1 MVEQKK
7 IDYRNVAAQPD
18 IISKIIKID
27 NESPYC
33 FGELDQ
39 LLRSDQGAA
48 SLVLRVA
55 NSAIYN
61 RGKPIKTLP
70 VAITLLGIN
79 VIRSLSILALTRS
92 IFSQSKN
99 KLIRQHVWNHSL
111 LTAIASQNICEKM
124 GYAAIAEEAF
134 VAGLLHDVGKILLFS
149 HFSEAYLNALNYLLE
164 GHCSSAEAEQKF
176 LGMDHYH
183 VGQQAVKE
191 WKLPVHFVRYMGSN
205 LDEPYCAESED
216 SAQLSSV
223 QLSLGAANSL
233 IKGAGIGASP
243 WDADTRK
250 VKLMALGLCSEFCD
264 YLLEDSFMQGFME
277 NELYQQCA
285 DVSN

>member
-1 MVEQKK
+1 MEQKK

-18 IISKIIKID
+18 IISKIIQID

-33 FGELDQ
+33 FRELDQ

-99 KLIRQHVWNHSL
+99 KLVRRHVWNHSL
-111 LTAIASQNICEKM
+111 LTAIASQCICEKM
-124 GYAAIAEEAF
+124 GNAAIAEEAF

-149 HFSEAYLNALNYLLE
+149 HFSEAYLNALNYLLKE
-164 GHCSSAEAEQKF
+164 HCSSAEAEQKF
-176 LGMDHYH
+176 LGMDHYL
-183 VGQQAVKE
+183 VGQEAVKE
-191 WKLPVHFVRYMGSN
+191 WKLPTHFVRYMGIN
-205 LDEPYCAESED
+205 LDEPHYDEIED
-216 SAQLSSV
+216 SAQLNLV
-223 QLSLGAANSL
+223 QLSLAAANSL

-243 WDADTRK
+243 WDPATRK
-250 VKLMALGLCSEFCD
+250 IKLMALGLNSELCD
-264 YLLEDSFMQGFME
+264 CLLDDSFMHGLMR
-277 NELYQQCA
+277 NELYKYCA
-285 DVSN
+285 DSNN